1 MKRVLI
7 TGSSGFVGGHLIDH
21 LLSLGDN
28 DIYGT
33 YRSEKPKGEGD
44 HLHFKQVDLEKKE
57 EVDALLDEV
66 RPDRIYHL
74 AAQSNVDQ
82 SIKNPIATFHTNID
96 SQLNL
101 LTSLKEKDMGETRI
115 LLVSSAE
122 VYGFVTSSD
131 LPVDED
137 TPYKPGNP
145 YAVSKIAQDYIGFQ
159 YFLSYKLP
167 LIRVRPFSHVGPR
180 QSPAFVVANFA
191 KQIALIEKGGEKV
204 IKVGNLEAKRDFTDV
219 RDMVKLYAMLIEKG
233 IPGEVYNA
241 GKGEARSI
249 QEILDTLLSFA
260 TVSITVEKDPS
271 RMRPSDL
278 PILVADPRKVKEITG
293 WEPAIPLQD
302 TLKDTLEYW
311 RQVY

>member
-33 YRSEKPKGEGD
+33 YRSEKPKGEGE

-191 KQIALIEKGGEKV
+191 KQIAQIEKGGEKV

-233 IPGEVYNA
+233 MPGEVYNA

-311 RQVY
+311 RKVV

>member
-167 LIRVRPFSHVGPR
+167 LIRVRP
-180 QSPAFVVANFA
+180 
-191 KQIALIEKGGEKV
+191 
-204 IKVGNLEAKRDFTDV
+204 
-219 RDMVKLYAMLIEKG
+219 
-233 IPGEVYNA
+233 
-241 GKGEARSI
+241 
-249 QEILDTLLSFA
+249 
-260 TVSITVEKDPS
+260 
-271 RMRPSDL
+271 
-278 PILVADPRKVKEITG
+278 
-293 WEPAIPLQD
+293 
-302 TLKDTLEYW
+302 
-311 RQVY
+311 